1 MVGKSEFIERV
12 VGLSNGG
19 TIIYYGYQHQYR
31 DVALDYGSRGRV
43 FICDATKFEHIRY
56 EKTLWSK
63 LGFSKGKKVVSS
75 SGGVYNCFGVKAAG
89 ILLHSEDT
97 LSWDDFLVLITRL
110 RYQGVDEYVIGDVYN
125 KRLYKIPKDAYPDI
139 KVLYRQITGRGGSDE
154 NYSSN

>member
-1 MVGKSEFIERV
+1 MVSRQDFIERV

-19 TIIYYGYQHQYR
+19 TVIYYGYPHQYR
-31 DVALDYGSRGRV
+31 DVALDYGSRGGM
-43 FICDATKFEHIRY
+43 FMCDATR
-56 EKTLWSK
+56 
-63 LGFSKGKKVVSS
+63 VSNCY
-75 SGGVYNCFGVKAAG
+75 GVEAAG
-89 ILLHSEDT
+89 ILLHSGDT